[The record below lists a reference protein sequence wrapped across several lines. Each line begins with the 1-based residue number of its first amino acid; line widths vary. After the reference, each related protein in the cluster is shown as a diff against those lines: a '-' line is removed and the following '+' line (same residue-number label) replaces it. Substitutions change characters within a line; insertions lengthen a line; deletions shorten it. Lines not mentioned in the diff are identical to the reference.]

1 MPWSRLWLSDCIRL
15 QWLPATDEAG
25 KNLRRRRL
33 MDSFELRFAPASS
46 GKDFLGLPEI
56 ATTTWGQEY
65 SMQER
70 MSSVGVSIDYNLLL
84 NSVSN
89 GIVAIDDDGRI
100 VCFNASA
107 EQVFQTRA
115 EEALGRSI
123 LDVLPNT
130 GGKLLECL
138 RSGSSFLGYKLKGQY
153 VELMAN
159 ITPIMMNDRQ
169 IGAISVFQKTSE
181 LDAIAKE
188 LNSYKSLNRQ
198 LNAVFESSYDGLF
211 ITDGSGTVLKLN
223 KSSERLNGHI
233 VKEVI
238 GMNVRDIVEKGY
250 IDRSITLEVLKRK
263 APLTIMQKLKN
274 GKQIIVTG
282 APVFDEQGEI
292 EFVVTNER
300 DISYLNL
307 MKNHL
312 QSDLGATEIA
322 ILPVV
327 GNEHMNVGSDP
338 IATSAG
344 TRKVLEAAQIMAR
357 FDTTLLLL
365 GESGTGKSYFA
376 YYVHQL
382 SQRKDHRFV
391 KINCGAIPD
400 SLLETELFGY
410 KKGAFTGAE
419 PSGKLGLV
427 QIAQH
432 GTLFLDE
439 IGELSPNMQV
449 KLLTLLEDK
458 EIIPVGGTEP
468 IKIDIRIIAATN
480 SDLEKNVAE
489 GLFRKDLYYRLHIA
503 PILIPPLRERQEDI
517 PPLIQNFVLNF
528 NKKHNLNKR
537 ITPKMVAILCAY
549 HYPGN
554 IRELQNIIERLMIMS
569 PEDEI
574 RTTDLKQLNLLT
586 TPLGEPDR
594 PEENPTTLRRGLE
607 NYEKKMIIDALRL
620 HGNKYR
626 AARALGIDPS
636 TLGRK
641 AKKYL
646 IPTDNAIL
654 H

>member
-1 MPWSRLWLSDCIRL
+1 
-15 QWLPATDEAG
+15 
-25 KNLRRRRL
+25 
-33 MDSFELRFAPASS
+33 
-46 GKDFLGLPEI
+46 
-56 ATTTWGQEY
+56 
-65 SMQER
+65 MQER
-70 MSSVGVSIDYNLLL
+70 ITSVGMPIDYILLL
-84 NSVSN
+84 DSISN
-89 GIVAIDDDGRI
+89 GIVAIDDEGRI
-100 VCFNASA
+100 ACFNASA
-107 EQVFQTRA
+107 EQIFQTRA

-130 GGKLLECL
+130 GGKLLESL
-138 RSGSSFLGYKLKGQY
+138 HTGVSFLGYKLKGQY

-159 ITPIMMNDRQ
+159 ISPIIVNGRP
-169 IGAISVFQKTSE
+169 IGAVSVFQKTSE
-181 LDAIAKE
+181 LERIAKE
-188 LNSYKSLNRQ
+188 LNTYKSLNRQ

-233 VKEVI
+233 IREVL

-263 APLTIMQKLKN
+263 TPLTIMQKLKN

-322 ILPVV
+322 ILPAVESDTV
-327 GNEHMNVGSDP
+327 DVGSDL
-338 IATSAG
+338 IANSPGA
-344 TRKVLEAAQIMAR
+344 RKALEAAKIMAR

-365 GESGTGKSYFA
+365 GESGTGKSRFA
-376 YYVHQL
+376 SYVHHL
-382 SQRKDHRFV
+382 SQRKDRRFV

-400 SLLETELFGY
+400 SLLESELFGY

-419 PSGKLGLV
+419 SSGKLGLV
-427 QIAQH
+427 QIAHH

-439 IGELSPNMQV
+439 IGELSPNIQV

-480 SDLEKNVAE
+480 SDLVKNVAE
-489 GLFRKDLYYRLHIA
+489 GRFRKDLYYRLNIA
-503 PILIPPLRERQEDI
+503 PILIPPLRERREDI
-517 PPLIQNFVLNF
+517 PTLIQSFVLNF

-537 ITPKMVAILCAY
+537 ISPKMVAILCAY

-569 PEDEI
+569 LEDEI

-586 TPLGEPDR
+586 LPSGDPER
-594 PEENPTTLRRGLE
+594 PEEIPTDLRRGLE
-607 NYEKKMIIDALRL
+607 NYEKKMIIDALKL

-626 AARALGIDPS
+626 AARALGVDPS

>member
-1 MPWSRLWLSDCIRL
+1 
-15 QWLPATDEAG
+15 
-25 KNLRRRRL
+25 
-33 MDSFELRFAPASS
+33 
-46 GKDFLGLPEI
+46 
-56 ATTTWGQEY
+56 
-65 SMQER
+65 
-70 MSSVGVSIDYNLLL
+70 
-84 NSVSN
+84 
-89 GIVAIDDDGRI
+89 
-100 VCFNASA
+100 
-107 EQVFQTRA
+107 
-115 EEALGRSI
+115 
-123 LDVLPNT
+123 
-130 GGKLLECL
+130 
-138 RSGSSFLGYKLKGQY
+138 
-153 VELMAN
+153 MAN
-159 ITPIMMNDRQ
+159 ISPIVVNGQ
-169 IGAISVFQKTSE
+169 SIGAISVFQRTSE
-181 LDAIAKE
+181 LEAIATE

-238 GMNVRDIVEKGY
+238 GMNVRDILEKGY

-327 GNEHMNVGSDP
+327 GNDTMDVGSNP
-338 IATSAG
+338 IATSSGA
-344 TRKVLEAAQIMAR
+344 RKVLEAAQIMAR

-382 SQRKDHRFV
+382 SQRRDRRFV

-400 SLLETELFGY
+400 SLLESELFGY

-427 QIAQH
+427 QVAHH

-480 SDLEKNVAE
+480 SDLEKSVNE
-489 GLFRKDLYYRLHIA
+489 GKFRKDLYYRLNIA
-503 PILIPPLRERQEDI
+503 PIIIPPLRERREDI
-517 PPLIQNFVLNF
+517 PTLIQSFALNF

-537 ITPKMVAILCAY
+537 ISPKMVAILCAY

-554 IRELQNIIERLMIMS
+554 IRELQNIIERLLIMS

-586 TPLGEPDR
+586 IPSGEPER
-594 PEENPTTLRRGLE
+594 MEENPTTLRRCLE
-607 NYEKKMIIDALRL
+607 KYEKKMIVDALRL

-626 AARALGIDPS
+626 AAKALGIDPS